1 MNPDNIITGEKL
13 QQLADIYF
21 ANSQTDFE
29 YNPLIRTQTNKHKLI
44 VELTTPYD
52 NPRICFCYSHCLKE
66 FSQKVNLFT
75 NDFILITHNSD
86 HNLEYDSYQNQ
97 ILNSPKLIRW
107 YGQNVC
113 FYNPKLQSIP
123 IGLSNSQWSHGNLQY
138 FENSEYIQDL
148 HLHKTHKVYFQ
159 FSLNTNFTTRLT
171 CYEKLKT
178 KYDFLDAVPHQE
190 YLERISKYEF
200 CICPEGNGVDTH
212 RLWEALYLQSIP
224 IVLNSPFIKM
234 IKYHINPPMII
245 LESWDDLSPDK
256 LDYSILQR
264 YKPMMNITINYY
276 RELIMNGNIQTQPV
290 FDIVIP
296 VGPNDADII
305 KNQLIYTKQNI
316 IGYRNIYIILYNPTI
331 QLDNC
336 IIIDEKSFPFKM
348 NDIVEYYGN
357 NDRNGWY
364 LQQLLKLYA
373 GFIIPNILNTYLVID
388 SDTFF
393 IKPTHFIENNMCL
406 YNSGTE
412 YHKPYFEHMK
422 QLYPSLH
429 RVYDEFSGIS
439 HHMIFETKYLKD
451 LFGLVEKRHNKPFYN
466 VFLESVDPNQIIWSG
481 ASEYEIYFNYMLIYH
496 SSKIILRQLKW
507 KNATTLDVNSDNDYI
522 SYHHYNRLDIT

>member
-1 MNPDNIITGEKL
+1 
-13 QQLADIYF
+13 
-21 ANSQTDFE
+21 
-29 YNPLIRTQTNKHKLI
+29 
-44 VELTTPYD
+44 
-52 NPRICFCYSHCLKE
+52 
-66 FSQKVNLFT
+66 
-75 NDFILITHNSD
+75 
-86 HNLEYDSYQNQ
+86 
-97 ILNSPKLIRW
+97 
-107 YGQNVC
+107 
-113 FYNPKLQSIP
+113 
-123 IGLSNSQWSHGNLQY
+123 
-138 FENSEYIQDL
+138 
-148 HLHKTHKVYFQ
+148 
-159 FSLNTNFTTRLT
+159 
-171 CYEKLKT
+171 
-178 KYDFLDAVPHQE
+178 
-190 YLERISKYEF
+190 
-200 CICPEGNGVDTH
+200 
-212 RLWEALYLQSIP
+212 
-224 IVLNSPFIKM
+224 
-234 IKYHINPPMII
+234 
-245 LESWDDLSPDK
+245 
-256 LDYSILQR
+256 
-264 YKPMMNITINYY
+264 
-276 RELIMNGNIQTQPV
+276 MNGNIQTQPV

-466 VFLESVDPNQIIWSG
+466 VFLESVDPNQISWSG